1 MRRGRGAGTRIV
13 RPAVLWALAG
23 CLIMAAAAAGDGP
36 GKVQSA
42 IGEND
47 AKLADLRA
55 KIEQSRRRIAALDDQ
70 EAEVRRGYGE
80 ILQEIELS
88 TTLLSQMAE
97 RERTL
102 VEQSR
107 LLESDLSVSR
117 QAYESR
123 KDILAR
129 NLRAMYLRQDRSPLE
144 GMLTAGSFA
153 NLVARARMGRML
165 ARLEASMVE
174 TTLGKARLI
183 LEENK
188 QLDAALAEIH
198 RSRED
203 MALENGRMELLLAE
217 QQAAL
222 RELDD
227 ERKDL
232 RNDLL
237 ELSLNE
243 QKLNYL
249 LGDLEQ
255 QRTGDPAGGDSG
267 GSELVGLTGN
277 LEWPSRGQ
285 VIRGFGRSVHPR
297 YQTVTMNN
305 GINIAGQVGAPVAA
319 VAAGK
324 VEFCDKLPGFGRCV
338 ILDHGAGYYTLYAY
352 LDRAFVA
359 PGAAVARGQVIAEVG
374 RPAEGEEPQLY
385 FEVRQGRTPLD
396 PGDWLRPR

>member
-1 MRRGRGAGTRIV
+1 MTGARGPAGRFL
-13 RPAVLWALAG
+13 RPAFLWAVAG
-23 CLIMAAAAAGDGP
+23 CLIVAAAAAGDGP
-36 GKVQSA
+36 DQVQSA
-42 IGEND
+42 IDQNS
-47 AKLADLRA
+47 AKLAELRA
-55 KIEQSRRRIAALDDQ
+55 KIERSRKQIAALDDR
-70 EAEVRRGYGE
+70 EAEVRRGYEE

-88 TTLLSQMAE
+88 GTLLSQMAE

-102 VEQSR
+102 VEQSQ

-117 QAYESR
+117 RAYESR
-123 KDILAR
+123 KEILAR
-129 NLRAMYLRQDRSPLE
+129 NLRSMYLRQDRSPLE
-144 GMLTAGSFA
+144 GMLTAGSFS
-153 NLVARARMGRML
+153 NLVARARMSRML

-174 TTLGKARLI
+174 STLEQARLI
-183 LEENK
+183 IEENK
-188 QLDAALAEIH
+188 QLDSALAEIH

-203 MALENGRMELLLAE
+203 MALENGRMEMLMAE

-232 RNDLL
+232 RNSLL
-237 ELSLNE
+237 ELNLNE
-243 QKLNYL
+243 QKLNYIL
-249 LGDLEQ
+249 ADLEE
-255 QRTGDPAGGDSG
+255 QRTTVPAVPVPEGT
-267 GSELVGLTGN
+267 ELVGLTGN
-277 LEWPSRGQ
+277 LEWPARGQ
-285 VIRGFGRSVHPR
+285 VIRSFGRSVHPR

-319 VAAGK
+319 VAAGN
-324 VEFCDKLPGFGRCV
+324 VEFCDQLPGFGRCV

-374 RPAEGEEPQLY
+374 RPAQGEEPQLY